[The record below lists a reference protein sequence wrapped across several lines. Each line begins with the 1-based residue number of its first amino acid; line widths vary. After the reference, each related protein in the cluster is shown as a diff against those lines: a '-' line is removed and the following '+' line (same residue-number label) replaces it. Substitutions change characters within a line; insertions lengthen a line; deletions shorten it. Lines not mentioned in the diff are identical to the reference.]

1 MLIDWFTVCAQ
12 AINFLILVWLL
23 KRFLYRPVLAAID
36 AREKRIAQQLETAAK
51 QQADAR
57 AERDDF
63 QRRSSALD
71 QEREKILRA
80 ASEAATQERDRLL
93 EGARMEARGLRDRLA
108 AVLATER
115 DELRRR
121 LKSQTHAEVFAL
133 SRRVLQDLAG
143 TEIEQRMVEVFLAH
157 LGGLSEKQRQQVIQP
172 YSAIPH
178 SSRGF
183 TAVVRSAF
191 ELSPTKREAIKSGVA
206 DALGTRDTS
215 GTPAVPG
222 TPNTMRPP
230 DTVEFEVSPELICGI
245 ELSVNGVK
253 LAWSIPDY
261 LASVSQSLLAL
272 IDPQSG
278 ATGAAGATGTPV
290 SLQDAQHA

>member
-36 AREKRIAQQLETAAK
+36 AREKRIAQQLENAAK
-51 QQADAR
+51 QQAQAR

-63 QRRSSALD
+63 QKRSSALD

-80 ASEAATQERDRLL
+80 ASVAATQERDRLL
-93 EGARMEARGLRDRLA
+93 EGAREEARALRDRLA
-108 AVLATER
+108 AVVATER

-121 LKSQTHAEVFAL
+121 LQSQTQAEVFAL

-143 TEIEQRMVEVFLAH
+143 TEIEQRMVEVFLTH
-157 LGGLSEKQRQQVIQP
+157 LAGLPEEQRAQVMQP
-172 YSAIPH
+172 YSATAH
-178 SSRGF
+178 SLRGF

-191 ELSPTKREAIKSGVA
+191 ELSAGQREAIRSAVA
-206 DALGTRDTS
+206 GKLDAS
-215 GTPAVPG
+215 A
-222 TPNTMRPP
+222 
-230 DTVEFEVSPELICGI
+230 TVEFEVSPELICGI

-261 LASVSQSLLAL
+261 LASVSQSLQAL
-272 IDPQSG
+272 IDPQRDS
-278 ATGAAGATGTPV
+278 
-290 SLQDAQHA
+290 QHA

>member
-36 AREKRIAQQLETAAK
+36 AREKSIAQQLESAAK
-51 QQADAR
+51 QQAEAR

-63 QRRSSALD
+63 QKRSSALD
-71 QEREKILRA
+71 QEREKILRTASDA
-80 ASEAATQERDRLL
+80 AAQERDRLL
-93 EGARMEARGLRDRLA
+93 EGAREEARALRDRLA

-121 LKSQTHAEVFAL
+121 LQSQTQAEVFAL

-143 TEIEQRMVEVFLAH
+143 TAIEQRMVEVFLTH
-157 LGGLSEKQRQQVIQP
+157 LAGLPEEQRAQVIQP
-172 YSAIPH
+172 CSATPH

-183 TAVVRSAF
+183 TAIVRSAF
-191 ELSPTKREAIKSGVA
+191 ELSSEQREAVRSAVA
-206 DALGTRDTS
+206 GTLGIPATLGAPATS
-215 GTPAVPG
+215 STLNTPGAAS
-222 TPNTMRPP
+222 
-230 DTVEFEVSPELICGI
+230 TVEFEVSPELICGI
-245 ELSVNGVK
+245 ELGVNGVK

-261 LASVSQSLLAL
+261 LGSVSQSLQAL
-272 IDPQSG
+272 LDPQR
-278 ATGAAGATGTPV
+278 
-290 SLQDAQHA
+290 DAEHV